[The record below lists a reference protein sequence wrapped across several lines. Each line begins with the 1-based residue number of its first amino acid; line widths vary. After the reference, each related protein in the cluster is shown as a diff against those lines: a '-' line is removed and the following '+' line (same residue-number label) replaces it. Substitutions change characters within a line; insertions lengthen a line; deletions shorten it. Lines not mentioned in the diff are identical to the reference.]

1 MRLLFIRPELVSG
14 QIQPQH
20 QPEHTMTLITH
31 RSAWAIALL
40 LATTAA
46 LANDAIIG
54 YVKTAQGD
62 ASVVAAG
69 LSTQAMPGTPVKTS
83 HILRTGPQASMG
95 ITLTDSTLLSIGP
108 DTELVIDEYLYDPAQ
123 DDLKIAASL
132 IKGSLNYVSGVIAK
146 LKPTAVSVRTPTGNI
161 GVRGTHFV
169 AKVEP
174 E

>member
-1 MRLLFIRPELVSG
+1 
-14 QIQPQH
+14 
-20 QPEHTMTLITH
+20 MTLKP
-31 RSAWAIALL
+31 RRAAWAAALL
-40 LATTAA
+40 LAATAV
-46 LANDAIIG
+46 LADDAVIG

-69 LSTQAMPGTPVKTS
+69 VSTQAEPGAPVKTS
-83 HILRTGPQASMG
+83 YVLRTGPKGSMG

-108 DTELVIDEYLYDPAQ
+108 DTELVIDEYLYNPAQ

-132 IKGSLNYVSGVIAK
+132 LKGSLNYVSGVIAK
-146 LKPTAVSVRTPTGNI
+146 LKPTAVSVRTPGGNI

-169 AKVEP
+169 AKVSP

>member
-1 MRLLFIRPELVSG
+1 MN
-14 QIQPQH
+14 
-20 QPEHTMTLITH
+20 LIP
-31 RSAWAIALL
+31 RYSAWAAALL

-46 LANDAIIG
+46 WADDAIIG

-69 LSTQAMPGTPVKTS
+69 QSTQAAPGTPVRTS

-108 DTELVIDEYLYDPAQ
+108 DTELVIDEYLYNPAQ
-123 DDLKIAASL
+123 DELKIAASL
-132 IKGSLNYVSGVIAK
+132 TKGSLNYVSGVIAK